1 MMMIASQVGFFAIVV
16 DGFVVSVSISTHKT
30 RQAHLLYSATEETEK
45 KTSTSTETL
54 EDDMFFVKK
63 SNNIINNNKD
73 DEPSKDDD
81 DKSQADDLEGLPWWW
96 EYVWKLQMFELGEP
110 GTAIGLGDSANVLR
124 TNIEQIYG
132 GYPSLDH
139 CPMAEGALDDIGDG
153 VMFVGLQNYFRS
165 YGSPYKL
172 CFGPKSFLVI
182 SDPMQAK
189 HILRDA
195 NKFYDKGVL
204 AEILKPIMGKG
215 LIPADPETW
224 SVRRKQI
231 VPAFHKAWLNH
242 MIGLFGKCNR
252 PLLQLLHDTSSSSS
266 GSGSS
271 SPPKQERVNGIV
283 QESGNKVEMETLFC
297 SVALDIIGKSIF
309 NYDFGSVTE
318 ESPIIKAV
326 YSALVEAEHRSMT
339 PAPYWDLPFAN
350 ELVPRLR
357 KFNSDL
363 KLLNDV
369 LDELIDQAKATRT
382 VEDIE
387 ELEQRNYDQVKDPS
401 MLRFLVDM
409 RGADIDNKQL
419 RDDLMTMLIAGHETT
434 AAVLT
439 WALFELVRNPDCMK
453 QAQDEIDRILGTK
466 AEDMG
471 RIPTYDDI
479 REMKYLR
486 LIVAE
491 TLRLYPEPP
500 LLIRR
505 CRTQHDLPAGAGR
518 EATVIRGMDI
528 FLAIYNIHHDE
539 RFWPEPNKFDP
550 LRFEKPYSNPDIPD
564 WAGYNPSMWQNKLYP
579 TESSADFA
587 YLPFGGGARK
597 CVGDEFA
604 TLEATVTLA
613 MVLQQYDFAFDPDYF
628 VGKDDIFSSPEGL
641 NHPVGMNTGATIH
654 TRNGL
659 HLLVKQR
666 ETAKAAAKATVAAP
680 TATTDQ

>member
-1 MMMIASQVGFFAIVV
+1 MG
-16 DGFVVSVSISTHKT
+16 SVTSGPQI
-30 RQAHLLYSATEETEK
+30 SATSLFSSTKERAETEASSK
-45 KTSTSTETL
+45 SPEPPRVDDD
-54 EDDMFFVKK
+54 EDDKEV
-63 SNNIINNNKD
+63 
-73 DEPSKDDD
+73 
-81 DKSQADDLEGLPWWW
+81 EGLPWWW
-96 EYVWKLQMFELGEP
+96 ELVWDLDMMKLGEP
-110 GTAIGLGDSANVLR
+110 GTEVTFGDSANVLR

-132 GYPSLDH
+132 GFPSKDG

-153 VMFVGLQNYFRS
+153 TMFIGLQNYYNN

-182 SDPMQAK
+182 SDPVQAR

-195 NKFYDKGVL
+195 NKNYDKGVL

-231 VPAFHKAWLNH
+231 VPAFHKAWLDH
-242 MIGLFGKCNR
+242 MVGLFGNCNT
-252 PLLQLLHDTSSSSS
+252 PLIEQL
-266 GSGSS
+266 
-271 SPPKQERVNGIV
+271 N
-283 QESGNKVEMETLFC
+283 NKADGDGKAEMETFFC
-297 SVALDIIGKSIF
+297 SVALDIIGTSIF
-309 NYDFGSVTE
+309 NYEFGSVTD
-318 ESPIIKAV
+318 ESPVIKAV

-350 ELVPRLR
+350 QLVPRLR
-357 KFNSDL
+357 KFNGDL

-369 LDELIDQAKATRT
+369 LDDLINRAKATRN

-387 ELEQRNYDQVKDPS
+387 DLEQRNYADVKDPS

-439 WALFELVRNPDCMK
+439 WSLFELVRNPEIMK
-453 QAQDEIDRILGTK
+453 RAQDEIDRVVGDR
-466 AEDMG
+466 A
-471 RIPTYDDI
+471 PTYEDI
-479 REMKYLR
+479 KEMKYLR
-486 LIVAE
+486 LIIAE

-505 CRTQHDLPAGAGR
+505 CRTEDNVPAGAGR

-528 FLAIYNIHHDE
+528 FIAIYNIHRDE
-539 RFWPEPNKFDP
+539 RFWPNPDKFDP
-550 LRFEKPYSNPDIPD
+550 ERFTRPYTNPDVPD
-564 WAGYNPSMWQNKLYP
+564 WAGFDPAKWENKLYP
-579 TESSADFA
+579 NEVASDFA
-587 YLPFGGGARK
+587 FLPFGGGARK

-613 MVLQQYDFAFDPDYF
+613 MVLRRFDFEFDESKF
-628 VGKDDIFSSPEGL
+628 VGKDDIFSEAKGL
-641 NHPVGMNTGATIH
+641 NHPVGMRTGATIH

-659 HLLVKQR
+659 HMKVKKRQPT
-666 ETAKAAAKATVAAP
+666 TAEHKP
-680 TATTDQ
+680 